1 MKTLRKEGQQK
12 DSRRRQQ
19 RKPKKKKNIIELRSD
34 KWIKKGKEQGWQ
46 ALAEEWKY
54 RVFQT

>member
-1 MKTLRKEGQQK
+1 MKMLRKEGQQK

-19 RKPKKKKNIIELRSD
+19 RKPKKKK
-34 KWIKKGKEQGWQ
+34 GKEQGWQ

-54 RVFQT
+54 RVFQI